1 MQKAQ
6 QSWHSMWYT
15 SAIISTCST
24 SIVVLQGTDFQAL
37 HQYLEKL
44 DTALASHLLLG
55 RIASQPFFITHVCHL
70 SYHYFTCQGLAN
82 RQQNLSSST
91 AAVFWLHSMLV
102 TIIKATCLTTNS
114 WLQLPQ
120 SLRRSLNGFLKGGC
134 LASTRGTSVSLAHLG
149 RFSTSTMELDYN
161 LGLAKNSNLQGYKL
175 TKRKRKVFITL
186 KVF

>member
-55 RIASQPFFITHVCHL
+55 RIAS
-70 SYHYFTCQGLAN
+70 
-82 RQQNLSSST
+82 
-91 AAVFWLHSMLV
+91 
-102 TIIKATCLTTNS
+102 
-114 WLQLPQ
+114 
-120 SLRRSLNGFLKGGC
+120 
-134 LASTRGTSVSLAHLG
+134 
-149 RFSTSTMELDYN
+149 
-161 LGLAKNSNLQGYKL
+161 
-175 TKRKRKVFITL
+175 
-186 KVF
+186 